1 MPSELTVLGACPLD
15 CPDGCSWVVTVR
27 DGAAVRLRGNPDH
40 PYTRGALCAK
50 VNRWLERAAQ
60 PDRILHPLRRVGAKG
75 EGRFER
81 IGWDE
86 ALDEIAARLEDVAR
100 EHGGE
105 AIWPYWGTGT
115 LGYLQGL
122 EGYSG
127 RRFFNLLGAS
137 AHDANICS
145 AAGSAGMT
153 EVVGSPGGMDPED
166 LAHAR
171 LVLLWGTNPLTSGH
185 HVWKFVQDARKAG
198 AHLVAIDPVRTRTAR
213 QADEHLAP
221 LPGTDGALALGLL
234 HVIVGLGAQ
243 DADFLARNTLG
254 WEEFRDRIA
263 EYPPDRAS
271 RITGVPADRIVA
283 LGERIARTRPTAIR
297 ATQGL
302 QRHSGG
308 GAALRLIAAIPAVT
322 GDWAR
327 RGGGLAFSTSGHVR
341 LDKAAL
347 WRDDLR
353 PHPVRTL
360 SMSRLGEGLLDVQ
373 DPPVKALFVI
383 AANPAGSTPH
393 QNKVRRGLARDD
405 LFTVVLEQFPTD
417 TVDYADIVLP
427 ATAQHEHTDLHEGY
441 GHLYL
446 TWNEPAV
453 APPGECLPTTETF
466 RRLARRMG
474 LREPALYDSDESL
487 AEQLLAS
494 DHPWMAGV
502 TLDRLRKEGYVRM
515 SVPDPFLPYA
525 DGFPT
530 PSGRFEFRSPAAGLA
545 GYVPPAEVADEER
558 AEKYPLALIS
568 AASHEFLNTQFA
580 NNPEL
585 RRRSG
590 GLTVRLHEDDAR
602 ARGLS
607 DGQRVAVGNDRGAF
621 EAVLKITD
629 DVRPGVAA
637 TDKGHWAK
645 LSGGSNANAVVDER
659 DTDLGAGPVFHDTRV
674 EITALPPPPR
684 LAGPLA
690 GVDPVVGG
698 ADRPGG

>member
-1 MPSELTVLGACPLD
+1 MGPELKVLGACPLD

-27 DGAAVRLRGNPDH
+27 DGEAVRLRGNPEH

-50 VNRWLERAAQ
+50 VNRWLERAGQ
-60 PDRILHPLRRVGAKG
+60 PDRILHPMRRVGRKG
-75 EGRFER
+75 EGRFAR
-81 IGWDE
+81 ISWDE
-86 ALDEIAARLEDVAR
+86 ALDEIAQRLGDVVR

-127 RRFFNLLGAS
+127 RRFFNVLGAS
-137 AHDANICS
+137 AHYSNICS
-145 AAGSAGMT
+145 AAGSAGMEAT
-153 EVVGSPGGMDPED
+153 VGSAGGMDPQD

-171 LVLLWGTNPLTSGH
+171 LIILWGSNPLTSGH

-198 AHLVAIDPVRTRTAR
+198 AHLVAIDPVRTRTAQ

-221 LPGTDGALALGLL
+221 LPGTDAALALGLL
-234 HVIVGLGAQ
+234 NVVVAAGAQ
-243 DADFLARNTLG
+243 DERFLREHTAG
-254 WEEFRDRIA
+254 WAEFRERIA
-263 EYPPDRAS
+263 EFSPERAA
-271 RITGVPADRIVA
+271 RITGVPAERIVA

-302 QRHSGG
+302 QRHAGG
-308 GAALRLIAAIPAVT
+308 GTALRVLAGFAAVT

-327 RGGGLAFSTSGHVR
+327 PGGGLAFSTSGHNR
-341 LDKAAL
+341 LNKAAL

-353 PHPVRTL
+353 PGPVRTL
-360 SMSRLGEGLLDVQ
+360 SMTRLGEGLLDVQ
-373 DPPVKALFVI
+373 DPPVGALFVI
-383 AANPAGSTPH
+383 AANPVGSTPH
-393 QNKVRRGLARDD
+393 QNRVRAGLARED

-427 ATAQHEHTDLHEGY
+427 ATAQHEHMDLHEGY

-474 LREPALYDSDESL
+474 LTEPSLYDSDESL
-487 AEQLLAS
+487 AEQLVAS

-502 TLDRLRKEGYVRM
+502 TLDRLRKEGFVRM

-525 DGFPT
+525 EGFPT
-530 PSGRFEFRSPAAGLA
+530 PSGRLEFPRDVA
-545 GYVPPAEVADEER
+545 YVPPAEVADPDR
-558 AEKYPLALIS
+558 AARYPLALIS

-590 GLTVRLHEDDAR
+590 DLAVRLHPDDAA
-602 ARGLS
+602 ARGLA
-607 DGQRVAVGNDRGAF
+607 DGRRVRVANDRGGF
-621 EAVLKITD
+621 DAVLRVTD
-629 DVRPGVAA
+629 QVRPGVAA
-637 TDKGHWAK
+637 TTKGHWAK
-645 LSGGSNANAVVDER
+645 FSGGSNANAVVDER
-659 DTDLGAGPVFHDTRV
+659 DTDLGGGPVFHDTRV
-674 EITALPPPPR
+674 EVTALP
-684 LAGPLA
+684 
-690 GVDPVVGG
+690 
-698 ADRPGG
+698 